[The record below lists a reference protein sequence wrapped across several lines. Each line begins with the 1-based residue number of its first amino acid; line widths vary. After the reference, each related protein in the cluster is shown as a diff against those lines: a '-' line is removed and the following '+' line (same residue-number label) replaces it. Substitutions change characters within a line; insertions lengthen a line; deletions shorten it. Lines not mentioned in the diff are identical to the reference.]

1 MDIDNENIIM
11 LLDAHNDNSSKSTLF
26 NNFYKV
32 LKNGIMKQDKRRITK
47 DNADNYEQT
56 QMQEKHKKELQN
68 IEEQHK
74 KELEKNTDKIQKLK
88 YKLAEQKEK
97 LEKLEQQKEQNEHL
111 IKPLGHSQSIA
122 HDDISQSKS
131 SLAQQFTEE
140 TNKVSDINCV
150 RDIINK
156 LTPRLVNINH
166 RFQTSLKVDD
176 IPIDT
181 PLTAFNIHQ
190 YKLINYYLERIR

>member
-1 MDIDNENIIM
+1 MSEEDTKNIIM
-11 LLDAHNDNSSKSTLF
+11 LLDAHNDNSSKPTLF
-26 NNFYKV
+26 DNFYNV

-47 DNADNYEQT
+47 DNAGNYQQT
-56 QMQEKHKKELQN
+56 QLQEEHNKELQKK
-68 IEEQHK
+68 E
-74 KELEKNTDKIQKLK
+74 KELEEKADKIQKLK
-88 YKLAEQKEK
+88 CKLAEQKEK
-97 LEKLEQQKEQNEHL
+97 LEKLEQQKEQHDNL
-111 IKPLGHSQSIA
+111 IRQLGDSQSIA
-122 HDDISQSKS
+122 HGDISQSKS

>member
-32 LKNGIMKQDKRRITK
+32 LESGIIKQNKTRIK
-47 DNADNYEQT
+47 KANADNYPQT
-56 QMQEKHKKELQN
+56 QIQEKHNKELKKKEEELKEKTDEIQN
-68 IEEQHK
+68 
-74 KELEKNTDKIQKLK
+74 LRDKLDK
-88 YKLAEQKEK
+88 QKEK
-97 LEKLEQQKEQNEHL
+97 LKKQKEQNKQNEDL
-111 IKPLGHSQSIA
+111 IRQLGHSQSSA
-122 HDDISQSKS
+122 HAVSSQSNIS
-131 SLAQQFTEE
+131 FAQQFTEE
-140 TNKVSDINCV
+140 TNTVSDIHCV
-150 RDIINK
+150 NDIVKK

-181 PLTAFNIHQ
+181 ELTSFNIHQ
-190 YKLINYYLERIR
+190 YKLINYYLELIR